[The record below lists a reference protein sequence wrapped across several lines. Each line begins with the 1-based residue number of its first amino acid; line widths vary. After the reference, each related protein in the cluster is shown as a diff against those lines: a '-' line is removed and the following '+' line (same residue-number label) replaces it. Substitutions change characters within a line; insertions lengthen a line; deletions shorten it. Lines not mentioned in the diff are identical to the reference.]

1 MDELYK
7 LAGKFLA
14 MNGERDTANE
24 IEDYDGAFEIECD
37 QRDVGSEMADI
48 IYKLYNEKMNSKTPE
63 DAKVLVDQLANEA
76 DGGVEILVENIM
88 NGYPEEYILD
98 AVPSTIKTLLEGALA
113 AKRKTNAKAEQ
124 SDVEVAKPP
133 TEVKN
138 TSPNQ

>member
-48 IYKLYNEKMNSKTPE
+48 IYKLYNDKMNSKTP
-63 DAKVLVDQLANEA
+63 
-76 DGGVEILVENIM
+76 EILVENIM

-98 AVPSTIKTLLEGALA
+98 AVPSTIKTLLAGALA
-113 AKRKTNAKAEQ
+113 AKRKTNSKAEK
-124 SDVEVAKPP
+124 SDIEVAKP
-133 TEVKN
+133 TAN
-138 TSPNQ
+138 TP